1 MRVYKAIT
9 ILWICIVLCGCGS
22 QPKEYVEGLTLA
34 QENVYFFEDGTTVDL
49 WRMESIGRDVYM
61 LSDGTILLK
70 VADYI
75 PPIALGADGV
85 KIYSSLD
92 LSENVQEA
100 VLVYFEKQGLLYDVQ
115 SELEKAYTYYLS
127 CKQEGIAFNSFY
139 VSQERSFV
147 CENSNI
153 VCFDTTVIRVRENRE
168 AQDIELSDIF
178 DKRTGE
184 RLNIWD
190 LFLYPQSESKNRLV
204 DAIKMDDE
212 ALLTEMEKALED
224 EFIHPSSRG
233 LVITFPEG
241 TLKSLDAS
249 FNIEIAYDD
258 LRGILHSWAIPYPK
272 DKFK

>member
-1 MRVYKAIT
+1 MGVYKAIT
-9 ILWICIVLCGCGS
+9 ILWISCIVLCGCGS

-34 QENVYFFEDGTTVDL
+34 QGNVYFFEDGSTVDL

-75 PPIALGADGV
+75 PPIELGADGV
-85 KIYSSLD
+85 KTYSSLD

-115 SELEKAYTYYLS
+115 SELEKAYKYYLS
-127 CKQEGIAFNSFY
+127 CKQEGIEFNSFY
-139 VSQERSFV
+139 VSQESSFSF
-147 CENSNI
+147 ENSNI

-178 DKRTGE
+178 DKRTGA
-184 RLNIWD
+184 RLDIWD
-190 LFLYPQSESKNRLV
+190 LFQYPQSESKKRLMDAMKV
-204 DAIKMDDE
+204 DDKI
-212 ALLTEMEKALED
+212 LLTEMEKGLKD

-233 LVITFPEG
+233 LMITFPEG
-241 TLKSLDAS
+241 TLTSLDAS
-249 FNIEIAYDD
+249 LDIEIAYVD
-258 LRGILHSWAIPYPK
+258 LKNILQSWAIPNPRK
-272 DKFK
+272 

>member
-75 PPIALGADGV
+75 PPIAIGEDGV

-100 VLVYFEKQGLLYDVQ
+100 VLVYFEN
-115 SELEKAYTYYLS
+115 KA
-127 CKQEGIAFNSFY
+127 
-139 VSQERSFV
+139 
-147 CENSNI
+147 
-153 VCFDTTVIRVRENRE
+153 CFMMFKVNW
-168 AQDIELSDIF
+168 
-178 DKRTGE
+178 KK
-184 RLNIWD
+184 
-190 LFLYPQSESKNRLV
+190 P
-204 DAIKMDDE
+204 
-212 ALLTEMEKALED
+212 
-224 EFIHPSSRG
+224 IH
-233 LVITFPEG
+233 I
-241 TLKSLDAS
+241 
-249 FNIEIAYDD
+249 I
-258 LRGILHSWAIPYPK
+258 
-272 DKFK
+272 